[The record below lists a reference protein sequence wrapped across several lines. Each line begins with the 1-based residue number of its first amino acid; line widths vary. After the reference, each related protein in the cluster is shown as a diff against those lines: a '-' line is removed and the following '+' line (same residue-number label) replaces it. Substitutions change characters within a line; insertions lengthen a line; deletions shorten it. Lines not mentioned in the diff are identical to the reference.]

1 MRIEAS
7 PNTGTITRVTSA
19 AVDTLILANNDM
31 RQGATIFN
39 ESTAVLY
46 LALSKVV
53 ASTTNYSVQVAAG
66 NSFILDDGD
75 YTGEIRG
82 IWASAN
88 GAAQVTEFV

>member
-19 AVDTLILANNDM
+19 AADTLILANNDM
-31 RQGATIFN
+31 RQGAAIFN

-46 LALSKVV
+46 LVLSKST
-53 ASTTNYSVQVAAG
+53 ASLTNYTAQVPA
-66 NSFILDDGD
+66 NNVFILDDGD

-82 IWASAN
+82 IWFAAN